1 MFSKKLSDSILRI
14 CDSQQLS
21 YETASELCDLSPR
34 YFGSIARGQ
43 TAPSINTLEK
53 ICVGLHRTPNELLG
67 VSSAGEELSYRVAM
81 LVIHYREAP
90 LFRGGHTT
98 FPVCPR
104 CQNSLER
111 EYQAFCEHCGQK
123 LGAGSFSAMP
133 RGVQPAGGKS
143 ASCAPGA
150 SRRSSSS
157 SA

>member
-21 YETASELCDLSPR
+21 YETASEFCDLSLR

-67 VSSAGEELSYRVAM
+67 VFSAGEEFSYRVAM
-81 LVIHYREAP
+81 PVIHYREAP
-90 LFRGGHTT
+90 LFQGGHTM

-104 CQNSLER
+104 CPNSLER
-111 EYQAFCEHCGQK
+111 EYQAFCDRCGQA
-123 LGAGSFSAMP
+123 LLWRDYPHGAA
-133 RGVQPAGGKS
+133 V
-143 ASCAPGA
+143 
-150 SRRSSSS
+150 RRVR
-157 SA
+157 

>member
-21 YETASELCDLSPR
+21 YETASELCDLSLR

-53 ICVGLHRTPNELLG
+53 ICVGLHRRPNELLG
-67 VSSAGEELSYRVAM
+67 VFSAGAELSYRVAM
-81 LVIHYREAP
+81 PMIHYREAP
-90 LFRGGHTT
+90 LFQGGHTT

-123 LGAGSFSAMP
+123 LGWEFFRHAA
-133 RGVQPAGGKS
+133 RLPAK
-143 ASCAPGA
+143 
-150 SRRSSSS
+150 
-157 SA
+157 

>member
-14 CDSQQLS
+14 CESQQLS
-21 YETASELCDLSPR
+21 YEAASELCDLSPR

-67 VSSAGEELSYRVAM
+67 VSSAGEKLSYPVAM

-90 LFRGGHTT
+90 LFQGGHTT

-104 CQNSLER
+104 CQNSIER

-123 LGAGSFSAMP
+123 LGWEFFRHAA
-133 RGVQPAGGKS
+133 RLPAK
-143 ASCAPGA
+143 
-150 SRRSSSS
+150 
-157 SA
+157 

>member
-1 MFSKKLSDSILRI
+1 MASTLTAIFRTEGEGSTCFPKKLSDSILRI

-81 LVIHYREAP
+81 
-90 LFRGGHTT
+90 
-98 FPVCPR
+98 
-104 CQNSLER
+104 
-111 EYQAFCEHCGQK
+111 
-123 LGAGSFSAMP
+123 P
-133 RGVQPAGGKS
+133 RG
-143 ASCAPGA
+143 
-150 SRRSSSS
+150 SR
-157 SA
+157 